1 MNKVLNKFSRYT
13 REFKYNLKLAYPV
26 MIGMLGH
33 IFVQFIDNVMVGQL
47 GTAELAAISLGN
59 SFVFIAMSIGIG
71 FSQAIT
77 PLIAEADGAKKDKVI
92 SSIFEHSFMI
102 CLILGLILFTIV
114 FLNRNLLYSMN
125 QPIEV
130 VELASPYLFWVSFSL
145 ISIVTFQSF
154 RQFADGLSFTK
165 AAMYSTLL
173 GNVINV
179 ILNFFLIFGLW
190 IFPKLGVEGAAI
202 GTLISRICMLIFIVV
217 YLKLHKK
224 LSKYIKRFFPSK
236 VQIKRV
242 KKIIYLG
249 LPSALH
255 SFFEVA
261 FFISAVWMS
270 GIIGKNSQAAN
281 QIALNLASMT
291 YMVALGVGVAAM
303 IRVGN
308 QRGMMNFI
316 KLREVALSTL
326 LLIIIVDI
334 LFCIIF
340 LIFNDYLPLLYLDPN
355 NANNLTD
362 VNEVIQIASRL
373 LIIAGVFQLFD
384 GIQAVVL
391 GALRGMQDVNI
402 PAFIIFLSYGLIGFP
417 TSYFL
422 GFYTS
427 LSVVGIWIGLMTG
440 LFSSSLFLFLR
451 FNYLSKKTIRLND

>member
-1 MNKVLNKFSRYT
+1 MVNILNRFSVYS

-33 IFVQFIDNVMVGQL
+33 TFVQFIDNVMVGQL

-77 PLIAEADGAKKDKVI
+77 PLIAEADGAKKDNDI
-92 SSIFEHSFMI
+92 STIFEHSFLI
-102 CLILGLILFTIV
+102 CVILGLLLFLIV
-114 FLNRNLLYSMN
+114 FFNRGLLYYMN
-125 QPIEV
+125 QPMEV

-165 AAMYSTLL
+165 AAMYSTLI
-173 GNVINV
+173 GNLINV
-179 ILNFFLIFGLW
+179 VLNFILIFGFW

-202 GTLISRICMLIFIVV
+202 GTLISRLCMLLFIVF
-217 YLKLHKK
+217 YLKMHKRM
-224 LSKYIKRFFPSK
+224 SKYISKFLPSK
-236 VQIKRV
+236 LQINRV
-242 KKIIYLG
+242 KKILYLG
-249 LPSALH
+249 FPSALH

-270 GIIGKNSQAAN
+270 GLIGKNSQAAN
-281 QIALNLASMT
+281 QIALNVSSMT

-308 QRGMMNFI
+308 QRGMMNFK
-316 KLREVALSTL
+316 KLRQVALSTL
-326 LLIIIVDI
+326 FLIIIIDTI
-334 LFCIIF
+334 FCAIF
-340 LIFNDYLPLLYLDPN
+340 LIFNDSIPLLYLDPN
-355 NANNLTD
+355 NPINSAD
-362 VNEVIQIASRL
+362 VNEVLNIASRL

-391 GALRGMQDVNI
+391 GALRGMQDVNK
-402 PAFIIFLSYGLIGFP
+402 PALIIFLSYGVIGFP
-417 TSYFL
+417 ISFYL
-422 GFYTS
+422 GFYS
-427 LSVVGIWIGLMTG
+427 SFEMVGIWIGLLLG

-451 FNYLSKKTIRLND
+451 FNYLSNRIIKLND